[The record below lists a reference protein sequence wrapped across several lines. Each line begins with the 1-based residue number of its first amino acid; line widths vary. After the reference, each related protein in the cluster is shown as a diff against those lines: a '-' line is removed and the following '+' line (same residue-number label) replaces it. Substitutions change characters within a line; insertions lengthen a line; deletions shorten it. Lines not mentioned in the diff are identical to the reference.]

1 LAGISEDERLSAN
14 TSFCS
19 GVQPTSAIEKRLRE
33 EKKIYEPWDKHQQI
47 GNRYNE
53 CKGTIARVPK
63 YRFMKTYGGSGD
75 GAPHIF

>member
-1 LAGISEDERLSAN
+1 VGISEDDRLSAN
-14 TSFCS
+14 TSSCS

-33 EKKIYEPWDKHQQI
+33 EEKYMNPGIRHHQI
-47 GNRYNE
+47 GKRYNE
-53 CKGTIARVPK
+53 CKGTIARLPK